1 MKIQHDSVTNNLH
14 VTNNETSEKLGKIDV
29 SIKGDK
35 SKNESKY
42 FLSETILSSDD
53 EMTSQHL
60 VCAQTLFKVSLLVLH
75 HFYAVFLFN

>member
-1 MKIQHDSVTNNLH
+1 MQIQHDSATNHIH
-14 VTNNETSEKLGKIDV
+14 VTTTETSGKLGKIDV

-42 FLSETILSSDD
+42 FLSETILSSD

-60 VCAQTLFKVSLLVLH
+60 VCAQTVLKVSLLVLH

>member
-1 MKIQHDSVTNNLH
+1 MQIQHDSATNHLH
-14 VTNNETSEKLGKIDV
+14 VTTTETSGKLGKIDV

-53 EMTSQHL
+53 MTSQHL
-60 VCAQTLFKVSLLVLH
+60 VCAQTVFSEVSLLVLH

>member
-1 MKIQHDSVTNNLH
+1 MQIRHDSATNHLH
-14 VTNNETSEKLGKIDV
+14 VTTTETSGKLGKIDV

-42 FLSETILSSDD
+42 FLSETILSSD

-60 VCAQTLFKVSLLVLH
+60 VCAQTVFNVSLLVLH